1 MNTDEFFRDGHKL
14 PRPLAKAEL
23 HQLFKEASEGSQ
35 EARNKLIIHNI
46 RLVLYEVTHKFK
58 NVDYDK
64 KDLVSI
70 GNFGLIK
77 AIHTYDISKG
87 FSFSAYATRCIDNEI
102 LIFLKKLKKDQN
114 VDSLNKTVFLDKDG
128 RELELED
135 QLSDNSDFVEDY
147 IVSETHEIIREL
159 VEQLPDRDK
168 EIIMLYYGFYND
180 RVYTQQQIADKFHL
194 SRSYVSRLITKNTEK
209 LSKQLEAIG
218 VIELHGKQKE
228 KVTEEAKMRRLQSIY
243 EYFNN
248 YTREQV
254 DEMLSKLTEAEKA
267 LITLRYGEDLDHP
280 VQSRLTQQDAGKF
293 YGALI
298 PRMKR
303 LLVKL
308 YDKPKQEVESKL
320 LIKKE
325 PKEETTPVVKTDEI
339 SHDMTKDD
347 CTKMLEWLRTP
358 TFTQMMSVLTVKES
372 IIIALKLGYVD
383 GKYFSTESISQFLG
397 IDETEVTETTKKVLL
412 LYKEN
417 INSFLDRAIEVATE
431 QNHQASILSKK
442 TINPKHRKV

>member
-1 MNTDEFFRDGHKL
+1 MNIDEFFRDGHRL
-14 PRPLAKAEL
+14 PRPLTKDEL
-23 HQLFKEASEGSQ
+23 HQLFKELNEGSQ

-64 KDLVSI
+64 KDLVSM
-70 GNFGLIK
+70 GNLGLIK

-159 VEQLPDRDK
+159 VAQLPDRDK
-168 EIIMLYYGFYND
+168 EIVMLYYGFYDD
-180 RVYTQQQIADKFHL
+180 RVYTQQQIADKFHI
-194 SRSYVSRLITKNTEK
+194 SKSFVSRLITKNTEK

-254 DEMLSKLTEAEKA
+254 DEMLSKLTEEEKA

-280 VQSRLTQQDAGKF
+280 VQSRLTQIDTGKF
-293 YGALI
+293 YGVLI

-308 YDKPKQEVESKL
+308 YDKPKQEVENELCSKM
-320 LIKKE
+320 KS
-325 PKEETTPVVKTDEI
+325 KEEIDEI
-339 SHDMTKDD
+339 THNMTRDD

-358 TFTQMMSVLTVKES
+358 TFTQMTSLLTVKES
-372 IIIALKLGYVD
+372 VIIALKLGYVD

-397 IDETEVTETTKKVLL
+397 IEETEVTETTKKVLL

-417 INSFLDRAIEVATE
+417 INSFLDRAIEVATD
-431 QNHQASILSKK
+431 QHHKDNVLSKEP
-442 TINPKHRKV
+442 INSKHRKV

>member
-1 MNTDEFFRDGHKL
+1 M
-14 PRPLAKAEL
+14 
-23 HQLFKEASEGSQ
+23 
-35 EARNKLIIHNI
+35 
-46 RLVLYEVTHKFK
+46 
-58 NVDYDK
+58 
-64 KDLVSI
+64 
-70 GNFGLIK
+70 
-77 AIHTYDISKG
+77 
-87 FSFSAYATRCIDNEI
+87 
-102 LIFLKKLKKDQN
+102 KKDQN

-159 VEQLPDRDK
+159 VAQLPDRDK
-168 EIIMLYYGFYND
+168 EIVMLYYGFYDD
-180 RVYTQQQIADKFHL
+180 RVYTQQQIADKFHI
-194 SRSYVSRLITKNTEK
+194 SKSFVSRLITKNTEK

-254 DEMLSKLTEAEKA
+254 DEMLSKLTEEEKA
-267 LITLRYGEDLDHP
+267 LITLRYGEDLDYP
-280 VQSRLTQQDAGKF
+280 VQSRLTQIDTGKF
-293 YGALI
+293 YGVLI

-308 YDKPKQEVESKL
+308 YDKPKQEVENELCSKM
-320 LIKKE
+320 KS
-325 PKEETTPVVKTDEI
+325 KEEIDEI
-339 SHDMTKDD
+339 THNMTRDD
-347 CTKMLEWLRTP
+347 CTKMLEWLRAP
-358 TFTQMMSVLTVKES
+358 TFTQMTSLLTVKES
-372 IIIALKLGYVD
+372 VIIALKLGYVD

-397 IDETEVTETTKKVLL
+397 IEETEVTETTKKVLL

-442 TINPKHRKV
+442 TINPKQRKV